1 MVAWEL
7 RHNLGLDFVP
17 NGVSGDVTHPD
28 NIIFNVNNGFGHP
41 NCLDAAAENAAANAL
56 TPVTPLH

>member
-1 MVAWEL
+1 MVAREL
-7 RHNLGLDFVP
+7 RHNLGLDFVRT
-17 NGVSGDVTHPD
+17 GVSGDPQRPE

-41 NCLDAAAENAAANAL
+41 NCLDQAAATAAAAAL